1 MRPTASY
8 AWLLHLLGELGEMNW
23 LPNAAT
29 VNFAMDDSV
38 HQWELCVGQKS
49 VANHVDAE
57 KITTSSLAK
66 T

>member
-1 MRPTASY
+1 
-8 AWLLHLLGELGEMNW
+8 MNW